1 MRQLLLG
8 AALLAL
14 FGSAVARGDTLAT
27 LDASQVAT
35 QNLDS
40 CFDKNFIPGQEKSN
54 DGGASKKRLLDACAS
69 EWDAASQA
77 CQANTGN
84 PVKDCRKQAGSL
96 ADAYLALKGT
106 GVK

>member
-8 AALLAL
+8 AALLTL
-14 FGSAVARGDTLAT
+14 IGSAVARGDPLAT
-27 LDASQVAT
+27 LDASQVAA
-35 QNLDS
+35 QNLDA
-40 CFDKNFIPGQEKSN
+40 CFDRNFTPGEQKAK
-54 DGGASKKRLLDACAS
+54 GGAGKKQLLDACAS

-84 PVKDCRKQAGSL
+84 PVQDCRKQTSSL